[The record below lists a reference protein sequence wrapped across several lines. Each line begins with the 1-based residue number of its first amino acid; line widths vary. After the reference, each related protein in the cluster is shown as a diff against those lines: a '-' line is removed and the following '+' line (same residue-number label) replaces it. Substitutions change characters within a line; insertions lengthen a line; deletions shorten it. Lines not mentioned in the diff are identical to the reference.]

1 MNKSELVESITE
13 KLGDRRTAGAA
24 VEAVLDTVMRSLAAG
39 EKVAL
44 SGFGVFEKVDRAA
57 RTARNPATG
66 EPVSLAATS
75 VPRFRAGQVFKAVVS
90 GARELPAQAA
100 TTAPPRTRSA
110 APRAARAS
118 TSPAAPDVAVTP
130 DQARGAARNGKAAKP
145 SAQDKP
151 VNAKKNEK
159 KAVKKKDA
167 KKGSKK

>member
-1 MNKSELVESITE
+1 MNKSELVESIAE

-24 VEAVLDTVMRSLAAG
+24 VEAVLDTIMRSLVAG

-66 EPVSLAATS
+66 APVSLSATA

-90 GARELPAQAA
+90 GARALPPEAGTTASPRIRTTARVARA
-100 TTAPPRTRSA
+100 TTPGVTAPTPA
-110 APRAARAS
+110 GP
-118 TSPAAPDVAVTP
+118 TS
-130 DQARGAARNGKAAKP
+130 GARNGKAGQE
-145 SAQDKP
+145 SAP
-151 VNAKKNEK
+151 VKRASGKKNDK

-167 KKGSKK
+167 KKTSKK